1 MTTFTKT
8 LPTEPGYYY
17 WDLCEYASHSK
28 IYQVKLVYNFVDIG
42 LAAVVQFEG
51 HPDERVS
58 INDMGGFWFG
68 RVPAPGT
75 TFTIQEFLTW
85 IHDVVSNSTF
95 RFIDPIINDP
105 QDGIAA
111 TTERHR
117 KEQG

>member
-42 LAAVVQFEG
+42 LATVVQFEG

-68 RVPAPGT
+68 CVPAPGT
-75 TFTIQEFLTW
+75 TWTVEQIEAW
-85 IHDVVSNSTF
+85 MKSEGCVVTATLITDKH
-95 RFIDPIINDP
+95 R
-105 QDGIAA
+105 GIAA
-111 TTERHR
+111 TTARHR